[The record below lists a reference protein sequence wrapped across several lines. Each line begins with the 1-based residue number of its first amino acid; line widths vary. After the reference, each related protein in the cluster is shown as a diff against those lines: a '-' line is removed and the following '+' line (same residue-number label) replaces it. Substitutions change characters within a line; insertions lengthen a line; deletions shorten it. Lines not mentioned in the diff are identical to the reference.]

1 MSTIDKLQ
9 NDFNNWYETSS
20 VGQFM
25 RWWKTEL
32 MSFVPEKYQQ
42 QLFPQAINVLLT
54 QEQDEVVIWQNTS
67 GDFVIEKS
75 EDEEVMWWHEVQHI
89 INDAEGR
96 RVNVVYLLPT
106 NEALVR
112 KIALPQAAKENLDEV
127 IGFEL
132 DKYVPFKA
140 EQVQISYKIDKDNSS
155 EDKVVLDLAV
165 IPKQKVADII
175 ALTEEK
181 SIELDALDVNSGSAQ
196 QPQALGV
203 NLLPPEKRKERNYF
217 NLKLN
222 MGLLFLFFILMYF
235 VMYTS
240 VANKQEKIEKLT
252 ATNSE
257 LSKQAKKAK
266 LLRKELKSVIVSS
279 KFLNNKKND
288 NPSLVTILSDITNRL
303 SEDTYITRLKVNKEK
318 LELTG
323 QSNNASSLV
332 PELDKSHSWFQP
344 EIVGGVT
351 EDRRTK
357 KEKFTIKA
365 LLKEPQVEDE
375 DDGTS

>member
-42 QLFPQAINVLLT
+42 QLFPQAINILLT

-67 GDFVIEKS
+67 GDFVIEKN

-96 RVNVVYLLPT
+96 RVNVVYLLPN

-132 DKYVPFKA
+132 DKYVPFKS
-140 EQVQISYKIDKDNSS
+140 EQVQLSYKIDKDNSS

-222 MGLLFLFFILMYF
+222 IGLLFLFFILMYF

-240 VANKQEKIEKLT
+240 VANKQEKIEQLT
-252 ATNSE
+252 NLNSE

-303 SEDTYITRLKVNKEK
+303 PEDTYITRLKVNKEK

-323 QSNNASSLV
+323 QSNNASNLV

-365 LLKEPQVEDE
+365 LLKEPQVEEE

>member
-1 MSTIDKLQ
+1 MSAIDKLQ
-9 NDFNNWYETSS
+9 NDLSNWYETSS

-25 RWWKTEL
+25 RWWKSEL
-32 MSFVPEKYQQ
+32 MSFAPEKYQQ
-42 QLFPQAINVLLT
+42 QLFPQAVNVLLI
-54 QEQDEVVIWQNTS
+54 QKQDEVVVWQDTT
-67 GDFVIEKS
+67 GDFVIEQN
-75 EDEEVMWWHEVQHI
+75 EDEEVMWWHKIQRI
-89 INDAEGR
+89 INNAEGR
-96 RVNVVYLLPT
+96 RVNVVYLLPN

-112 KIALPQAAKENLDEV
+112 KIALPQAAKENLDDV

-140 EQVQISYKIDKDNSS
+140 EQVQLSYKIDQDNSN
-155 EDKVVLDLAV
+155 EDKIVLDLAV
-165 IPKQKVADII
+165 IPKHKVANIV

-181 SIELDALDVNSGSAQ
+181 SIVLDALDVDIGQ
-196 QPQALGV
+196 DEQPKVLGV
-203 NLLPPEKRKERNYF
+203 NLLPVENRKERNYF

-222 MGLLFLFFILMYF
+222 LGLLLLLFVLTYF

-240 VANKQEKIEKLT
+240 VANKQEKIEQLT
-252 ATNSE
+252 NINTD

-266 LLRKELKSVIVSS
+266 LLRKELKSVIISS
-279 KFLNNKKND
+279 KFLNNKKQD
-288 NPSLVTILSDITNRL
+288 NPSLVDILSEMTTRL
-303 SEDTYITRLKVNKEK
+303 PEDTYITRLKVDKEK

-323 QSNNASSLV
+323 QSNNASNLV
-332 PELDKSHSWFQP
+332 PELDKSSSWFQP

-365 LLKEPQVEDE
+365 LLKEPKPEE
-375 DDGTS
+375 DDDSTS

>member
-1 MSTIDKLQ
+1 MNTIDKLQ
-9 NDFNNWYETSS
+9 NELSSWYETSS
-20 VGQFM
+20 VGHFLH
-25 RWWKTEL
+25 WWKSEL

-54 QEQDEVVIWQNTS
+54 QEQDEVQVWKNS
-67 GDFVIEKS
+67 DDGYRLES
-75 EDEEVMWWHEVQHI
+75 SNNSDEMWWHKVQHI
-89 INDAEGR
+89 LNEAEGR
-96 RVNVVYLLPT
+96 RVNVVYLLS
-106 NEALVR
+106 NDEALIR

-140 EQVQISYKIDKDNSS
+140 EQVQLSYKVDQDNSND
-155 EDKVVLDLAV
+155 DKIVLDLAV
-165 IPKQKVADII
+165 IPKQKVADVI

-181 SIELDALDVNSGSAQ
+181 SISLDALDVNIGQ
-196 QPQALGV
+196 TEQPAALGV
-203 NLLPPEKRKERNYF
+203 NLLPVENRKERNYF

-222 MGLLFLFFILMYF
+222 FGLLAVLMALMYF
-235 VMYTS
+235 VLYTS
-240 VANKQEKIEKLT
+240 VANKQEKVEQLT
-252 ATNSE
+252 NINTE

-288 NPSLVTILSDITNRL
+288 SPSLVNILQEMTTRL
-303 SEDTYITRLKVNKEK
+303 PEDTYITRLKVDKEK

-332 PELDKSHSWFQP
+332 PELNKSSSWFQP

-365 LLKEPQVEDE
+365 LLKEPRVEDE
-375 DDGTS
+375 NDNAS

>member
-42 QLFPQAINVLLT
+42 QLFPQAINILLT

-67 GDFVIEKS
+67 GDFVIEKN

-96 RVNVVYLLPT
+96 RVNVVYLLPN

-132 DKYVPFKA
+132 DKYVPFKS
-140 EQVQISYKIDKDNSS
+140 EQVQLSYKIDKDNSS

-222 MGLLFLFFILMYF
+222 IGLLFLFFILMYF

-240 VANKQEKIEKLT
+240 VANKQEKIEQLT
-252 ATNSE
+252 NLNSE

-303 SEDTYITRLKVNKEK
+303 PEDTYITRLKVNKEK

-323 QSNNASSLV
+323 QSNNASNLV

-357 KEKFTIKA
+357 KEKFTIKV

>member
-9 NDFNNWYETSS
+9 NELSNWYETSS
-20 VGQFM
+20 VGQFL
-25 RWWKTEL
+25 RWWKSEL

-42 QLFPQAINVLLT
+42 QLFPQPINILLT
-54 QEQDEVVIWQNTS
+54 QEHDKVLVWKNADDSFILESSDDDDE
-67 GDFVIEKS
+67 
-75 EDEEVMWWHEVQHI
+75 MWWHKIQHI
-89 INDAEGR
+89 IKAAEGR
-96 RVNVVYLLPT
+96 RVNVVYLLSSKD
-106 NEALVR
+106 ALVR

-140 EQVQISYKIDKDNSS
+140 EQVQLGYKIDQDNSND
-155 EDKVVLDLAV
+155 DKIVLDLAV
-165 IPKQKVADII
+165 IPKQKVADVI

-181 SIELDALDVNSGSAQ
+181 SIAIDALDVDIGEANRPS
-196 QPQALGV
+196 ALGV
-203 NLLPPEKRKERNYF
+203 NLLPEENRKERNYF

-222 MGLLFLFFILMYF
+222 LGLLLLLFVLTYF
-235 VMYTS
+235 VLYTS
-240 VANKQEKIEKLT
+240 VAHKQEKVEQLT
-252 ATNSE
+252 NINAE

-279 KFLNNKKND
+279 KFLNNKKKD
-288 NPSLVTILSDITNRL
+288 SPSLVNILQEMTTRL
-303 SEDTYITRLKVNKEK
+303 PEDTYITRLKVNTDK

-332 PELDKSHSWFQP
+332 PELDKSSSWYEP

-365 LLKEPQVEDE
+365 LLKEPKTEDE
-375 DDGTS
+375 NDNAS

>member
-96 RVNVVYLLPT
+96 RVNVVYLLPN
-106 NEALVR
+106 NEVLVR

-140 EQVQISYKIDKDNSS
+140 EQVQISYKIDKENSS

-222 MGLLFLFFILMYF
+222 IGLLFLFFILMYF

-240 VANKQEKIEKLT
+240 VANKQEKIEQLT
-252 ATNSE
+252 NLNTE

-288 NPSLVTILSDITNRL
+288 NPSLVAILSDITNRL
-303 SEDTYITRLKVNKEK
+303 PEDTYITRLKVNKEK

-323 QSNNASSLV
+323 QSNNASNLV

>member
-42 QLFPQAINVLLT
+42 QLFPQAINILLT

-96 RVNVVYLLPT
+96 RVNVVYLLPN

-140 EQVQISYKIDKDNSS
+140 EQVQLSYKIDKDNSS

-181 SIELDALDVNSGSAQ
+181 SIELDALDVNSGSVQ

-222 MGLLFLFFILMYF
+222 VGLLFLFFILMYF

-240 VANKQEKIEKLT
+240 VANKQEKIEQLT
-252 ATNSE
+252 NLNSE

-288 NPSLVTILSDITNRL
+288 NPSLVAILSDITNRL
-303 SEDTYITRLKVNKEK
+303 PEDTYITRLKVNKEK

-323 QSNNASSLV
+323 QSNNASNLV